1 MSDFQLYED
10 GLSALLAD
18 NSDRIVTTHAALN
31 EHVGTSVDWDVVRE
45 LCVVVDELEISI
57 RVANALDIAN
67 IKYIWELVLYTEAR
81 LLKTKNF
88 GRKSLNEVKDVLTN
102 TPPGCMPLTLGM
114 HRDDPQ
120 RARRHG
126 ALSARLIIARPRHLS
141 RGGDLQSLFQVRP
154 PCATPTPST
163 RFPRVFPG
171 NNRATAVAAFRPQ
184 VNPQSA
190 VFNHI

>member
-1 MSDFQLYED
+1 MPSTTKDHVRQLEMEALRKLRHPSRTCIVEPLVGAIRVSWDATFGAHERLSAYED

-57 RVANALDIAN
+57 RVANALEIAN

-114 HRDDPQ
+114 HRDDPNVLAAME
-120 RARRHG
+120 RC
-126 ALSARLIIARPRHLS
+126 PR
-141 RGGDLQSLFQVRP
+141 D
-154 PCATPTPST
+154 
-163 RFPRVFPG
+163 
-171 NNRATAVAAFRPQ
+171 
-184 VNPQSA
+184 
-190 VFNHI
+190 